1 MGGPRSASL
10 DSEKNTDHH
19 GEMEKFLKEQSNEL
33 EKVVSERTKK
43 LEEANLELKRINEF
57 TIGRELRVVE
67 LKNEKEELARRIKE
81 LEGDPARGKMT

>member
-1 MGGPRSASL
+1 
-10 DSEKNTDHH
+10 
-19 GEMEKFLKEQSNEL
+19 
-33 EKVVSERTKK
+33 VSERTKK